1 MNKIDQLK
9 KTKELLEQ
17 ANILASKS
25 MPNNRDVQE
34 ARLHIRK
41 AINNIEM
48 ASEHRESKKR
58 SSAGQFEQWWG
69 NIQSGAA
76 ISAMSPQAQ
85 TKSLSVLNKM
95 IGEEQQ
101 KLDDLENKFHT
112 NTFDKNDSEDGILI
126 D

>member
-1 MNKIDQLK
+1 MNLK
-9 KTKELLEQ
+9 KGQVRDNL
-17 ANILASKS
+17 
-25 MPNNRDVQE
+25 NNGG
-34 ARLHIRK
+34 
-41 AINNIEM
+41 AISN
-48 ASEHRESKKR
+48 
-58 SSAGQFEQWWG
+58 WG